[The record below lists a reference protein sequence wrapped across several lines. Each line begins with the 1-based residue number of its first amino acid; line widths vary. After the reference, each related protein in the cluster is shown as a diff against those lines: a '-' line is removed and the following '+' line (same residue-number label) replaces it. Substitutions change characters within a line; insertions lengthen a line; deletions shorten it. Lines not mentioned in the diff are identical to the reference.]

1 MTDAL
6 DRLEAVLLEAERR
19 HQKRVWAY
27 ERLREQERQLLDRIE
42 AIRNEIERTTK
53 EKALI
58 TKASEWAR
66 EQAKSRVDHLTTN
79 ALQHILEEDISCEA
93 VIEEKRG
100 RPHVDFIIHSTS
112 THDHLPVQGLP
123 EDSSGG
129 GVADVL
135 GIVLQVILDQRGP
148 FIIDEKTKQLS
159 RDRIIRLSSF
169 LREICEQMQVQM
181 IMLSHETELIESSH
195 RTFRAV
201 SPGEFEVVDHV

>member
-1 MTDAL
+1 MIEAL
-6 DRLEAVLLEAERR
+6 DRLEAALLQADRC

-27 ERLREQERQLLDRIE
+27 ERLQEQKKELFDRIT
-42 AIRNEIERTTK
+42 AVQNEIERTVQ

-66 EQAKSRVDHLTTN
+66 KQAKARVDSLTTN

-93 VIEEKRG
+93 VIDEKRG
-100 RPHVDFIIHSTS
+100 RPHLEFIIHSTS
-112 THDHLPVQGLP
+112 THNHLPVQGLP

-159 RDRIIRLSSF
+159 RDRILRLGHF
-169 LREICEQMQVQM
+169 LRDICEQMQIQM
-181 IMLSHETELIESSH
+181 IILSHETELIESSH
-195 RTFRAV
+195 RTFRAI
-201 SPGEFEVVDHV
+201 SPGEFEMIDHS